1 MPAPSTPA
9 PIDDVISA
17 RFTRLVNGTPRAVT
31 FRIHPNVALELIPAS
46 HASLGHLVIP
56 PTDEILLWRGLEAL
70 MLGRATIT

>member
-1 MPAPSTPA
+1 MTSFRRASRDSSTA
-9 PIDDVISA
+9 HLAGSD
-17 RFTRLVNGTPRAVT
+17 L
-31 FRIHPNVALELIPAS
+31 RIHPNVALELIPAA